1 MNTDLFRS
9 AWGNF
14 ATGVSLVTTTEQDGS
29 VHGMTANGIASIS
42 LDPMLSMVSVAH
54 NANSYLII
62 KNTGRFGINILTD
75 QQRAIG
81 EFYAQSNNEG
91 ENSPEAFFRLTQN
104 GTPFLEGS
112 LSSIDCRVVSTH
124 VEGDH
129 TLFIGAVESI
139 QLGDGEPLLFFQGK
153 WKTF

>member
-81 EFYAQSNNEG
+81 EFYAKSNNEG
-91 ENSPEAFFRLTQN
+91 ENSPEAFFRLTEN

>member
-9 AWGNF
+9 ACGNF